1 MRISIGND
9 HRGVEVKNILKE
21 YLNNLGYEVIN
32 EGTDS
37 VESID
42 YPVIASKVSND
53 VISGKADLGIVICG
67 TGIGMSIACNKIKG
81 IRCAKVS
88 NEEEAKY
95 TRLHNNANILAISA
109 NTDIELLKNIVK
121 TFVNTEFSNEE
132 RHIRRLKQIEDLE
145 NA

>member
-21 YLNNLGYEVIN
+21 SLNNLGYEVIN

-37 VESID
+37 VKSID

-109 NTDIELLKNIVK
+109 NTDIKLLKNIVK

>member
-21 YLNNLGYEVIN
+21 SLNNLGYEVIN